1 MLDDRSYMREPSYG
15 QGLPASVKLIIALA
29 VIFAWQC
36 IDDSYLRSPWQQGLF
51 LIPRDVLAGRIWQL
65 ITFQLLHGDIIHIL
79 FNSLAIWG
87 FGRFIESIHGPKRM
101 LQMFFLCGLAGGLM
115 QVLVSLVV
123 KSWGEP
129 VVGASAGTMGLLAA
143 FCLLEPEQSII
154 AYFVPVRA
162 RYLLYFMVGI
172 SLFFTL
178 VPSGGG
184 VYAHPAHLGGLLAGM
199 AIVRYGYP
207 SLGGLSRLFAR
218 SEPRRSATSSRP
230 SSWNVEAP
238 KVPSRGSSV
247 GQDFISKEVDPILDK
262 ISKHGFQSLTDAE
275 KRTLEAARNRM
286 GRNT

>member
-36 IDDSYLRSPWQQGLF
+36 IDGVYLRSGWQSWLA
-51 LIPRDVLAGRIWQL
+51 LDPTEVLHGKIWQL
-65 ITFQLLHGDIIHIL
+65 ITFQLLHGGPLHL
-79 FNSLAIWG
+79 FFNLLAIWF
-87 FGRFIESIHGPKRM
+87 FGRVVESIHGPKRM
-101 LQMFFLCGLAGGLM
+101 LQMFFLCGVAGGLL
-115 QVLVSLVV
+115 QVLVSFII
-123 KSWGEP
+123 KGWGGS
-129 VVGASAGTMGLLAA
+129 VVGASAGTMGFLAA
-143 FCLLEPEQSII
+143 FCLLEPNGTVLL
-154 AYFVPVRA
+154 YFVPVRA
-162 RYLLYFMVGI
+162 RYVLYFSLGL

-178 VPSGGG
+178 VPADPG
-184 VYAHPAHLGGLLAGM
+184 VAHPAHLGGLLTGM
-199 AIVRYGYP
+199 AILRYGYP

-218 SEPRRSATSSRP
+218 SEPRRPATSSRQ

-238 KVPSRGSSV
+238 KVPPRGSSV